1 MEAAAA
7 TIAARVTNLIME
19 SAIGLANHV
28 LRTESERKKLWQ
40 MKMKLFVS
48 FFISVLHLMLPL
60 QSLIFLVV
68 VAGKINWCYGF
79 TRLLLSWLFFAFC
92 RIMSFSCKMEID
104 GRAGGGRAG
113 KRRKNA
119 HHPATL
125 YFFTPSLHVPSVLE
139 NCLLFVF

>member
-1 MEAAAA
+1 MEAAA

-28 LRTESERKKLWQ
+28 LRTESKRRKKLWQ

-104 GRAGGGRAG
+104 GRAG
-113 KRRKNA
+113 KRRKKERKNA
-119 HHPATL
+119 HHPATAL
-125 YFFTPSLHVPSVLE
+125 LFYTASLHVPSVLE